1 MWRKMDMNILDILQ
15 NIRLVL
21 NCNFKIN
28 IKQLVEL
35 LVEYNNYI
43 VKSNMM
49 QYANDKIIAVNNILL
64 QNEKDEKL
72 KITRVITHLEDAY
85 LILRRQKEEILL
97 KKNREKI
104 QHKIDQVCCE
114 LAFLH
119 KYLGNSPEAIYK
131 YAIELTSLKNPTKD
145 CLGYG
150 RITDEIYFIMNKDDL
165 KFLLTKEQYEDYIE
179 FYCKVVPEAKKAKQ
193 EEEFLKRC
201 ERYFIVE

>member
-1 MWRKMDMNILDILQ
+1 MNIVDILQ

-21 NCNFKIN
+21 NCNFKID
-28 IKQLVEL
+28 IKKLVDL

-49 QYANDKIIAVNNILL
+49 QYANDKIIAVNDILL
-64 QNEKDEKL
+64 QNENDEKL
-72 KITRVITHLEDAY
+72 KTTRVMTHLEDAY

-119 KYLGNSPEAIYK
+119 KYLGNSSETIYK
-131 YAIELTSLKNPTKD
+131 YAIELSSLKNPIKD
-145 CLGYG
+145 SLGYG
-150 RITDEIYFIMNKDDL
+150 RITDETKQYFIMSKDDL
-165 KFLLTKEQYEDYIE
+165 KFLLTEEQYEDYIE
-179 FYCKVVPEAKKAKQ
+179 FYCKVVPEAQKAKH

-201 ERYFIVE
+201 VRSMLIE